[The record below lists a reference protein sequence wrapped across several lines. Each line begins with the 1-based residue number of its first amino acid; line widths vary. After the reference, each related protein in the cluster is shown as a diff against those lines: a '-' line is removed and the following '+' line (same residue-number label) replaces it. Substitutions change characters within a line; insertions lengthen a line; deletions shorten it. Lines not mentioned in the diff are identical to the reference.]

1 MLISNFN
8 KKILLLLLLYLV
20 ILSGNARSS
29 EYLDKIYDKIKFPTI
44 EVMDNNE
51 KPVILKFNQE
61 LKKKG
66 YVINF
71 WATWCV
77 PCKKELPDL
86 SLLKSKIKKYNI
98 DVLTIS
104 IDKKNIKDQL
114 EFLLNNGAS
123 NLDHFFDKEMK
134 IFKSL
139 KLRGVPTTIIVDQ
152 NSYVISKHE
161 GILKWGDDE
170 IINEIKSLFN

>member
-8 KKILLLLLLYLV
+8 KKIILLLYLI
-20 ILSGNARSS
+20 ILSGNASAS
-29 EYLDKIYDKIKFPTI
+29 VYLDKINDKIKFPTI
-44 EVMDNNE
+44 KVMNNNE

-114 EFLLNNGAS
+114 VFLSKNGAS
-123 NLDHFFDKEMK
+123 NLDHLFDKEMK
-134 IFKSL
+134 IFKAL
-139 KLRGVPTTIIVDQ
+139 KLRGIPTTIIVDQ
-152 NSYVISKHE
+152 NSVVISKHE
-161 GILKWGDDE
+161 GVLKWGEDE
-170 IINEIKSLFN
+170 IINKIKNLFY

>member
-8 KKILLLLLLYLV
+8 KKIILLLYFVTLS
-20 ILSGNARSS
+20 SGNAFAF
-29 EYLDKIYDKIKFPTI
+29 EYLNKIDDKIRFPNLKIL
-44 EVMDNNE
+44 DNDE
-51 KPVILKFNQE
+51 KPIILKFNHGM
-61 LKKKG
+61 KKKG

-98 DVLTIS
+98 DVFTIS
-104 IDKKNIKDQL
+104 IDKKDINDQL
-114 EFLLNNGAS
+114 KFLSNNGAS
-123 NLDHFFDKEMK
+123 NLNHFFDKEME
-134 IFKSL
+134 IFKAL
-139 KLRGVPTTIIVDQ
+139 KLRGIPTTIIVDQ
-152 NSYVISKHE
+152 NGYVISKHE

-170 IINEIKSLFN
+170 VINKIKSLFY

>member
-8 KKILLLLLLYLV
+8 KKILLLLYL
-20 ILSGNARSS
+20 IIFSGNVCAF
-29 EYLDKIYDKIKFPTI
+29 EYLDKINDKIKFPTLK
-44 EVMDNNE
+44 VLDSNE
-51 KPVILKFNQE
+51 KPLMLIFNQD

-114 EFLLNNGAS
+114 VFLSKNGAS
-123 NLDHFFDKEMK
+123 NLDHLFDKEMK
-134 IFKSL
+134 IFRAL
-139 KLRGVPTTIIVDQ
+139 KLRGIPTTIIVDQ
-152 NSYVISKHE
+152 NNLVISKHE
-161 GILKWGDDE
+161 GVLKWGEDE
-170 IINEIKSLFN
+170 IINKIKNLFY

>member
-8 KKILLLLLLYLV
+8 KKILLLSYLA
-20 ILSGNARSS
+20 ILSENAYAE
-29 EYLDKIYDKIKFPTI
+29 EYLDKVSDKIKFPLFN
-44 EVMDNNE
+44 VLDNKE
-51 KPVILKFNQE
+51 KPLILKFNQD

-98 DVLTIS
+98 DVFTIS
-104 IDKKNIKDQL
+104 IDKKDIKDQL
-114 EFLLNNGAS
+114 KFLSNNGAS
-123 NLDHFFDKEMK
+123 NLEHFFDKEMK
-134 IFKSL
+134 IFKAL
-139 KLRGVPTTIIVDQ
+139 KLRGIPTTIIVDQ
-152 NSYVISKHE
+152 NSYIISKHE
-161 GILKWGDDE
+161 GILNWGEDE
-170 IINEIKSLFN
+170 IINKIKSLFY

>member
-8 KKILLLLLLYLV
+8 KKIIILLFLA
-20 ILSGNARSS
+20 ILSGNTHAV
-29 EYLDKIYDKIKFPTI
+29 EYLDKISDKIKFPTLK
-44 EVMDNNE
+44 VLDNKE
-51 KPVILKFNQE
+51 KSLILKFNQD

-77 PCKKELPDL
+77 PCKEELPDL

-104 IDKKNIKDQL
+104 IDKKDIKDQL
-114 EFLLNNGAS
+114 EFLSNNGAS
-123 NLDHFFDKEMK
+123 NLNHFFDKEME
-134 IFKSL
+134 IFKAL
-139 KLRGVPTTIIVDQ
+139 KLRGIPTTIIVDH

-161 GILKWGDDE
+161 GILKWGEDE
-170 IINEIKSLFN
+170 IINKIRSLFY

>member
-8 KKILLLLLLYLV
+8 KKILLLLYLV
-20 ILSGNARSS
+20 ILSGNACAA
-29 EYLDKIYDKIKFPTI
+29 EYLNKVNNKIKFPTLN
-44 EVMDNNE
+44 VLDSNE
-51 KPVILKFNQE
+51 KPLILKFNQD

-86 SLLKSKIKKYNI
+86 NLLNSKIKKYKI

-104 IDKKNIKDQL
+104 IDKKSINEQL
-114 EFLLNNGAS
+114 EFLSKYGAS
-123 NLDHFFDKEMK
+123 NLSHFFDKEMK
-134 IFKSL
+134 IFKAL

-152 NSYVISKHE
+152 DSYVISKHE
-161 GILKWGDDE
+161 GILEWGEDE
-170 IINEIKSLFN
+170 IINKIKSLFN

>member
-8 KKILLLLLLYLV
+8 KKILLLLFLV
-20 ILSGNARSS
+20 ILSGNACAV
-29 EYLDKIYDKIKFPTI
+29 EFLDKTIDKIKFP
-44 EVMDNNE
+44 VLKVLDNNE
-51 KPVILKFNQE
+51 KPLILKFNQN

-104 IDKKNIKDQL
+104 IDKKEIKDQL
-114 EFLLNNGAS
+114 KFLSNNGAS
-123 NLDHFFDKEMK
+123 NLKHFFDKEMK
-134 IFKSL
+134 IFKAL
-139 KLRGVPTTIIVDQ
+139 KLRGIPTTIIVDQ
-152 NSYVISKHE
+152 NSFIISKHE
-161 GILKWGDDE
+161 GILKWGEDE
-170 IINEIKSLFN
+170 IINKIKSLFY